1 MLHPDDYR
9 NVKKVIA
16 EQQSLATNGIDLV
29 DYRFIRKDGEVGKAK
44 DMGYCAFNG
53 EKNQY
58 YVFITDVTDVEE
70 LYNSEQ
76 VKIED
81 ILKENGLSM
90 KELSSSDQ
98 GVYVA
103 DATRRIIFWNKSAE
117 RITGYKQ
124 AEVNDLNCF
133 HTALKHKNKKDQYMC
148 NGLCPLMKAILEGE
162 TFSEE
167 LSAYCSDGRRK
178 MLTVRTDPIYKDG
191 KIFGAIPLLLNI
203 NFPRDCVTTLTF

>member
-29 DYRFIRKDGEVGKAK
+29 DYRFIRKDGEVRKTK

-117 RITGYKQ
+117 RITG
-124 AEVNDLNCF
+124 
-133 HTALKHKNKKDQYMC
+133 
-148 NGLCPLMKAILEGE
+148 
-162 TFSEE
+162 
-167 LSAYCSDGRRK
+167 
-178 MLTVRTDPIYKDG
+178 
-191 KIFGAIPLLLNI
+191 
-203 NFPRDCVTTLTF
+203 

>member
-1 MLHPDDYR
+1 M
-9 NVKKVIA
+9 
-16 EQQSLATNGIDLV
+16 ATNGIDLV
-29 DYRFIRKDGEVGKAK
+29 DYCFMRKDGEVRKAK

-90 KELSSSDQ
+90 KELSRSDQ

-133 HTALKHKNKKDQYMC
+133 HMALKHKNQKDRYMY

-167 LSAYCSDGRRK
+167 LSAYCSNGRRK

-191 KIFGAIPLLLNI
+191 KIFGVVPLLLNI